1 VRRRPAPLVLALLAA
16 LVAGPA
22 ACGSCNEAPTGA
34 GPEAGAPDPPVPVPA
49 GIVAE
54 GVVVTPDASWGR
66 VHKGVGGLLTLLS
79 PTVGGLLANALAAD
93 GALGAEI
100 DGNAPAHA
108 VLGDV
113 GGSPALVLAIRARSS
128 ARVRTLL
135 LDGDRA
141 PYRAAGDHEGLA
153 ILESA
158 RPGGPAV
165 GVSRTHVV
173 VAPGRDALV
182 RFGPYAYRTLP
193 TQPLPPQAVHI
204 HLTQKAAELARRELG
219 ARWGS
224 LKSTLLERDAEQ
236 RKAHGGRE
244 PDFGDASAIVAL
256 LDGWVLG
263 KIGAVGDTQ
272 GGEASLDVGD
282 DDVRAVATLEPGQ
295 GASKEWLD
303 AMRPGDAG
311 PLGDVPADALGAVLV
326 RDDLAGRRETARALS
341 QGAARVLGRRLGD
354 ADAKRLEEAA
364 LAWANARGDWLTVAA
379 TPRGVEVRAPVTD
392 GPLAA
397 SALGDLALL
406 AGRPGLR
413 EPLGALF
420 GIRSVS
426 ISQTEFGGVKGTEVR
441 FVREKDLAPAGA
453 AWVVA
458 GGEIRA
464 AVGRE
469 ATLAL
474 SPQAPAARLSQTVE
488 VGRELAAADGTV
500 GFFLAVRPSGRER
513 VPALASAGRKDGKL
527 VLRASVP
534 DVALRELLR
543 ILAGL

>member
-1 VRRRPAPLVLALLAA
+1 V
-16 LVAGPA
+16 
-22 ACGSCNEAPTGA
+22 
-34 GPEAGAPDPPVPVPA
+34 PDPPVPAPA

-54 GVVVTPDASWGR
+54 GVLVTPDASWGR
-66 VHKGVGGLLTLLS
+66 IHKGVGGLVTLLS
-79 PTVGGLLANALAAD
+79 PTVGGLLANALGAES
-93 GALGAEI
+93 ALGSEI
-100 DGNAPAHA
+100 DGNAPAHG

-113 GGSPALVLAIRARSS
+113 GGTPAFVFALRARSV

-141 PYRAAGDHEGLA
+141 PYHAAGEHEGLS
-153 ILESA
+153 ILEST

-165 GVSRTHVV
+165 GLSRTHVV
-173 VAPGRDALV
+173 VAAGRDALV

-193 TQPLPPQAVHI
+193 TQPLPQQAVHV
-204 HLTQKAAELARRELG
+204 HLTHQAAELARRELG

-224 LKSTLLERDAEQ
+224 LKSSLLEKDAEQ

-282 DDVRAVATLEPGQ
+282 EDVHATATLEPGQ
-295 GASKEWLD
+295 GPSKEWLD
-303 AMRPGDAG
+303 SMRPGDGG
-311 PLGDVPADALGAVLV
+311 PLGDVPADSLGAVLV
-326 RDDLAGRRETARALS
+326 RDDAAGRTDTAKALS
-341 QGAARVLGRRLGD
+341 QGAARVLGKRLAE
-354 ADAKRLEEAA
+354 ADAKRLDEAA
-364 LAWANARGDWLTVAA
+364 LAWAHARGDWLTVAA
-379 TPRGVEVRAPVTD
+379 TPRGLEVRAPLVDVPMAT
-392 GPLAA
+392 
-397 SALGDLALL
+397 SALTDVAVL

-413 EPLGALF
+413 EPLSALF
-420 GIRSVS
+420 GVKSV
-426 ISQTEFGGVKGTEVR
+426 TVVPADFGGNKGTEVR
-441 FVREKDLAPAGA
+441 VAREGLPPAGA
-453 AWVVA
+453 AWFATGTEV
-458 GGEIRA
+458 RA

-469 ATLAL
+469 AMLAL
-474 SPQAPAARLSQTVE
+474 SPQAPAARLSQSVE
-488 VGRELAAADGTV
+488 VGREIAASGDGV
-500 GFFLAVRPSGRER
+500 GFLLAVRPTGRER
-513 VPALASAGRKDGKL
+513 VPAIASAGRKDGKL